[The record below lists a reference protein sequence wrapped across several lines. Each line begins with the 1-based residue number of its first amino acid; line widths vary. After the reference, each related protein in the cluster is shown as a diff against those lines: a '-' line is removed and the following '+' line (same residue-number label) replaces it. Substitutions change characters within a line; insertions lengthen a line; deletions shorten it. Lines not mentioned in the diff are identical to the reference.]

1 MLHDTISRKA
11 AVFLQ
16 LSTGLSINGVL
27 EVIRLFPNL
36 FTKYFA
42 HEEEATAEMFFNNL
56 ILPTNLGPEEERTIA
71 MFRNYI
77 ESCSSTGTYVITIM
91 YIYVYVASNAPIHEH
106 L

>member
-27 EVIRLFPNL
+27 DVIRLFPNL
-36 FTKYFA
+36 FTKYFVY
-42 HEEEATAEMFFNNL
+42 EEEATAEMFFNNL
-56 ILPTNLGPEEERTIA
+56 IIPTNLGPEEERTIA

-77 ESCSSTGTYVITIM
+77 ESCSSTGTYVT
-91 YIYVYVASNAPIHEH
+91 YYYNVYVRSINAPIHKH